1 MTHPLLWPRML
12 LPTPCLLV
20 PKKKLWTIQ
29 CFSESAYPRNFLSK
43 YLFFGLECLPTWAIS
58 EATTVLQLLSM
69 NQFLLESLTNL
80 PREIFKNPS
89 FYFGLEWL
97 SKSPPSIIQRYSE
110 SSTTFSSFWK
120 NLETHLLTE
129 VEWRGQGRRQPE
141 KTGLDEGGGLG
152 AKPPEKFFVTT
163 PFRLSENVGNALWS
177 ISELFRKFWRSSFV
191 KQHFS

>member
-97 SKSPPSIIQRYSE
+97 SKWPPSIIQRYSD

-129 VEWRGQGRRQPE
+129 VEWRGPGASPARKNWGGQRRE
-141 KTGLDEGGGLG
+141 SGGE
-152 AKPPEKFFVTT
+152 APRKIFHDH
-163 PFRLSENVGNALWS
+163 AL
-177 ISELFRKFWRSSFV
+177 
-191 KQHFS
+191 